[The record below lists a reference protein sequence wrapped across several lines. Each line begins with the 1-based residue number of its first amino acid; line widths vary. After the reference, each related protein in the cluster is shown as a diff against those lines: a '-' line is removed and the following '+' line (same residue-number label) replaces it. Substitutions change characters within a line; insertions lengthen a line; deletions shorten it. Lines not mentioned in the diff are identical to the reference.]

1 MDIGSLVH
9 ALEEEGTYMVDNK
22 EGADNCYF
30 YCLEALLFQAGRLN
44 LLFYHFFRLS
54 SLFKIVHFL
63 LSIFNDYIELDSC
76 NFDSILLR
84 FVDSVDHLS
93 LTIFTMKF
101 IIEVISKSIS
111 EWFLG
116 FTRS

>member
-54 SLFKIVHFL
+54 SLFKIAHSL
-63 LSIFNDYIELDSC
+63 LVIFSDYTELDNC
-76 NFDSILLR
+76 NFGSILLI
-84 FVDSVDHLS
+84 FVDFVDHLS
-93 LTIFTMKF
+93 LTIFTIKF

-111 EWFLG
+111 EWFFR
-116 FTRS
+116 FTQS